1 MGDTQEII
9 RAAADILTKRYG
21 GEQQLVDVERLDGS
35 GLADVFWARV
45 VNNPFFQHRSV
56 VVKHSPATGDELADA
71 AFLRETV
78 AYQFATSLSEEVRPG
93 PVLLGYDTAQRILII
108 SDLGDGRTLADLLQ
122 DADPETHVDIL
133 RRLGRALGKMHAG
146 TADDEDAFNVL
157 FQRMTRSRKN
167 SANLQLLRD
176 RLLSHRIRIGVEF
189 LENAGI
195 DIPGEVRFAATNV
208 RTRLL
213 RGGMRAFTPFDL
225 TPDNIIQ
232 TGSSFH
238 FLDYEWAGFRD
249 VTFDVAFVVARFPVF
264 LAAQPFNAAATEA
277 FVDAWVSEVRGIWPS
292 VEHPDTL
299 QARITAG
306 LIGWAM
312 SSVAML
318 DPVSPAELLEHDVK
332 LKEDFEAAGLDVSD
346 LGPLES
352 SVEAEEQSADHAGD
366 VLRPPSKGPFT
377 ADEALVRRDLRETF
391 ESLAAFAGTG
401 TDPAYR
407 TISEFAQTLAE
418 RLR

>member
-1 MGDTQEII
+1 M
-9 RAAADILTKRYG
+9 
-21 GEQQLVDVERLDGS
+21 
-35 GLADVFWARV
+35 
-45 VNNPFFQHRSV
+45 
-56 VVKHSPATGDELADA
+56 
-71 AFLRETV
+71 
-78 AYQFATSLSEEVRPG
+78 
-93 PVLLGYDTAQRILII
+93 
-108 SDLGDGRTLADLLQ
+108 
-122 DADPETHVDIL
+122 
-133 RRLGRALGKMHAG
+133 
-146 TADDEDAFNVL
+146 
-157 FQRMTRSRKN
+157 
-167 SANLQLLRD
+167 
-176 RLLSHRIRIGVEF
+176 
-189 LENAGI
+189 
-195 DIPGEVRFAATNV
+195 
-208 RTRLL
+208 
-213 RGGMRAFTPFDL
+213 
-225 TPDNIIQ
+225 
-232 TGSSFH
+232 
-238 FLDYEWAGFRD
+238 
-249 VTFDVAFVVARFPVF
+249 
-264 LAAQPFNAAATEA
+264 
-277 FVDAWVSEVRGIWPS
+277 
-292 VEHPDTL
+292 EHPDTL

-346 LGPLES
+346 LGPLEA